1 MPYPAMPTQVTCP
14 QCNRNFVVS
23 IQTIIDVGEEPELKE
38 KLLRGELN
46 YAECPDCGAGGVI
59 STPLLYHDPEKE
71 LLISFIPSQLDM
83 SADEREELVGRLINS
98 VMSNVPQEERK
109 GYFFQPQTALSLE
122 SFYDMILE
130 ADGIS
135 REVLRAH
142 RERVRL
148 IDQLMAVREDEKELD
163 RLVEEHSEQLDYEF
177 FLTLSNLAEAQE
189 GEEAQRVRELR
200 QALLERVDVTI
211 PSPASEGAS
220 YDDLIQMLRETEE
233 DEAFRQAV
241 ALNRSRLD
249 YGFFQNLTTKIDAAR
264 NADDDETVQ
273 ELTALRER
281 ILEEIEEQ
289 DRMVQEAQDRA
300 ALLLMR
306 LSEADDLEAAVRE
319 HRDELDTVFFVLLNR
334 YRETAEKEGD
344 TERVEKLDAIMDAA
358 QEALEEQL
366 PPEARLI
373 NRLLRAEHPDET
385 DQILEE
391 HRGLLTDE
399 FLDTYDAYIG
409 RFEQQGDQEAV
420 EHLQEVREQVV
431 AKKTI
436 LRS

>member
-1 MPYPAMPTQVTCP
+1 MPYPATPTQVTCP

-46 YAECPDCGAGGVI
+46 YAECPECGAGGVI
-59 STPLLYHDPEKE
+59 STPLLYHDPERE
-71 LLISFIPSQLDM
+71 LLISFIPPQLDM
-83 SADEREELVGRLINS
+83 SADEREELTGRLINS
-98 VMSNVPQEERK
+98 VMNNLPEEERK
-109 GYFFQPQTALSLE
+109 GYFFQPKTALSLE

-142 RERVRL
+142 RERVQL
-148 IDQLMAVREDEKELD
+148 IDRLMAAREDEKELD
-163 RLVEEHSEQLDYEF
+163 RLVQENRDQLDYEF
-177 FLTLSNLAEAQE
+177 FLTLSNLTEAYE
-189 GEEAQRVRELR
+189 GEEAQHVQELR
-200 QALLERVDVTI
+200 EALLERVDISI
-211 PSPASEGAS
+211 PSTASEGAS
-220 YDDLIQMLRETEE
+220 YDDLIQMLQETDD

-264 NADDDETVQ
+264 SADDDQTVQ
-273 ELTALRER
+273 ELTSLRER

-306 LSEADDLEAAVRE
+306 LSEADDLEAAMRE
-319 HRDELDTVFFVLLNR
+319 HTDELDTVFFVLLNR
-334 YRETAEKEGD
+334 YRETAEKEDD
-344 TERVEKLDAIMDAA
+344 TERVEKLEAIMDAA

-373 NRLLRAEHPDET
+373 NRLLRAEYPEET

-391 HRGLLTDE
+391 HRSLLTNE
-399 FLDTYDAYIG
+399 FLATYDNYIS

-420 EHLQEVREQVV
+420 EHLQEIREQVV

>member
-1 MPYPAMPTQVTCP
+1 MPYPATPTQVTCP

-38 KLLRGELN
+38 QLLRGELN
-46 YAECPDCGAGGVI
+46 YAECPECGAGGVI
-59 STPLLYHDPEKE
+59 STPLLYHDPERE
-71 LLISFIPSQLDM
+71 LLISFIPPQLDM
-83 SADEREELVGRLINS
+83 SADEREELTGRLINS
-98 VMSNVPQEERK
+98 VMNNLPEEERK
-109 GYFFQPQTALSLE
+109 GYFFQPKTALSLE

-142 RERVRL
+142 RERVQL
-148 IDQLMAVREDEKELD
+148 IDRLMAAREDEKELD
-163 RLVEEHSEQLDYEF
+163 RLVQENRDQLDYEF
-177 FLTLSNLAEAQE
+177 FLTLSNLTEAYE
-189 GEEAQRVRELR
+189 GEEAQHVQELR
-200 QALLERVDVTI
+200 EALLERVDISI
-211 PSPASEGAS
+211 PSTASEGAS
-220 YDDLIQMLRETEE
+220 YDDLIQMLQETDD

-264 NADDDETVQ
+264 SADDDQTVQ
-273 ELTALRER
+273 ELTSLRER

-306 LSEADDLEAAVRE
+306 LSEADDLEAAMRE
-319 HRDELDTVFFVLLNR
+319 HTDELDTVFFVLLNR
-334 YRETAEKEGD
+334 YRETAEKEDD
-344 TERVEKLDAIMDAA
+344 TERVEKLEAIMDAA

-373 NRLLRAEHPDET
+373 NRLLRAEYPEET

-391 HRGLLTDE
+391 HRSLLTNE
-399 FLDTYDAYIG
+399 FLATYDNYIS

-420 EHLQEVREQVV
+420 EHLQEIREQVV

>member
-1 MPYPAMPTQVTCP
+1 MPYPATPTQVTCP

-46 YAECPDCGAGGVI
+46 YAECPECGAGGVI

-71 LLISFIPSQLDM
+71 LLISFIPPQLDM
-83 SADEREELVGRLINS
+83 SADEREELTGRLINS
-98 VMSNVPQEERK
+98 VMNNLPEEERK
-109 GYFFQPQTALSLE
+109 GYFFQPKTALSLE

-142 RERVRL
+142 RERVQL
-148 IDQLMAVREDEKELD
+148 IDRLMAAREDEKELD
-163 RLVEEHSEQLDYEF
+163 RLVQENRDQLDYEF
-177 FLTLSNLAEAQE
+177 FLTLSNLTEAYE
-189 GEEAQRVRELR
+189 GEEAQHVQELR
-200 QALLERVDVTI
+200 EALLERVDISI
-211 PSPASEGAS
+211 PSTASEGAS
-220 YDDLIQMLRETEE
+220 YDDLIQMLQETDD

-264 NADDDETVQ
+264 SADDDQTVQ
-273 ELTALRER
+273 ELTSLRER

-306 LSEADDLEAAVRE
+306 LSEADDLEAAMRE
-319 HRDELDTVFFVLLNR
+319 HTDELDTVFFVLLNR
-334 YRETAEKEGD
+334 YRETAEKEDD
-344 TERVEKLDAIMDAA
+344 TERVEKLEAIMDAA

-373 NRLLRAEHPDET
+373 NRLLRAEYPEET

-391 HRGLLTDE
+391 HRSLLTNE
-399 FLDTYDAYIG
+399 FLATYDNYIS

-420 EHLQEVREQVV
+420 EHLQEIREQVV